1 MTTRPRTLIAA
12 LLAAAVVPL
21 TSCTATQM
29 DGESVSY
36 LIVDSLRA
44 ASGAD
49 PQAFEGVLNS
59 DVMTEG
65 GVVEDPG
72 SVTLR
77 LALKD
82 PGTIS
87 NPGTPSPSNFI
98 TVTRYR
104 VEFLRSDGRN
114 TPGVDVP
121 FPFDGAMTV
130 TVTGNPVTASFT
142 LVRVQAKLEAPLRA
156 LASPNG
162 AGALVISTLADV
174 TFFGHDQAGREV
186 MVKGRIGVDFADW
199 ADPD

>member
-44 ASGAD
+44 ASGAE
-49 PQAFEGVLNS
+49 PERLENVLNS
-59 DVMTEG
+59 DVLTGG
-65 GVVEDPG
+65 GVIEDSG

-82 PGTIS
+82 PGTIA
-87 NPGTPSPSNFI
+87 NPGTPSPANFI

-104 VEFLRSDGRN
+104 VEFLRADGRN

-121 FPFDGAMTV
+121 FPFDGAFTV
-130 TVTGNPVTASFT
+130 TVTGSPATANFT
-142 LVRVQAKLEAPLRA
+142 LVRVQAKLEAPLMS
-156 LASPNG
+156 LSNG
-162 AGALVISTLADV
+162 GGAMVISTLADV
-174 TFFGHDQAGREV
+174 TFFGRDQAGREV